1 MKTSGIRT
9 VIHAVHIGRHDVLV
23 MLDLAVEKAALR
35 PWDASICNKNVEA
48 AIEVFHDLIDYFFD
62 VLLASNIYLVS
73 SA

>member
-1 MKTSGIRT
+1 
-9 VIHAVHIGRHDVLV
+9 